1 MAKPAARI
9 AAIQF
14 GFALGILAV
23 LTRAAQLQ
31 IVDTERWAR
40 EAARQRTEK
49 VVLPARRGALYDRN
63 GIPLAITQEFYH
75 IGIAPNEL
83 DDVRTAFVALVRN
96 LGVSAPALNREFQA
110 RKRWIYLHGPFTA
123 SQVQPLRQLHGIHLT
138 GEFQRFYPSR
148 DLARPIIGA
157 LAPDQSVGGSGL
169 EASMDSLLTGR
180 PGEAVL
186 LKDRAGRRYDSP
198 GRKTRDP
205 VPGNDVTLTIDAE
218 LQEIAER
225 GLDDA
230 IAQMQA
236 EGGDVVFLDPDDR
249 RAVRPRVAAGDQ
261 RRRAECLDLHRSVRA
276 GLDCEALHRGRA
288 AAARSGEAH
297 RGGLGRERGLVHAG
311 HDRRQDSAHRRR
323 ARRAGRL
330 TLARAIQV
338 SSNIAMAK
346 FASRLRPEE
355 QFETLRDFGFGT
367 PTSAEFPGESR
378 GILALPHRWQPMY
391 TRASLAMGYE
401 FGVTPVQLAAAYAAI
416 ANDGV
421 LLAPTLVREVRDPAG
436 NLIYRHRPEPVRR
449 VVPVA
454 IADQLREFL
463 REAAGAGGTG
473 ELAQLANYSVLGKT
487 GTSVRFVNGRYV
499 RGQYTASFAAIF
511 PADHP
516 QLVVIVKIDNP
527 RGNYY
532 GGLTAAPVTR
542 TMLQQ
547 ALASR
552 RIAIDRGLLAA
563 RDSTVPAPKTAGA
576 GRHAAGRHHLAVPAH
591 GDRPD
596 PRPVPDVAGRIGP
609 RGRARA
615 APARVSGDA
624 ARIGTGRAHHPR
636 GRRAARARIGR
647 ARGSRMTSSGPDRR
661 PCPSAELTRCLS
673 HGASCWT
680 SYAGATC
687 WSPRRRMAR

>member
-9 AAIQF
+9 AAVQF

-31 IVDTERWAR
+31 IVEAERWER

-75 IGIAPNEL
+75 VGVAPNEL
-83 DDVRTAFVALVRN
+83 DDVRSAFVALVRN
-96 LGVSAPALNREFQA
+96 LGVPAVPLNREFQA

-123 SQVQPLRQLHGIHLT
+123 TQVQPLRQIHGIHLT

-148 DLARPIIGA
+148 ELARPIIGS
-157 LAPDQSVGGSGL
+157 LAPDKPIGGSGL

-205 VPGNDVTLTIDAE
+205 VAGNDVTLTLDAE

-230 IAQMQA
+230 VAQMHA
-236 EGGDVVFLDPDDR
+236 EGGDVVFLDPNTGELLALASR
-249 RAVRPRVAAGDQ
+249 QAAAGGVPSASTFTDPFEPGST
-261 RRRAECLDLHRSVRA
+261 AKLFTA
-276 GLDCEALHRGRA
+276 AALLMRGRVEPA
-288 AAARSGEAH
+288 DAVGGENGVWFMPVNS
-297 RGGLGRERGLVHAG
+297 RGKTRRITDSHVERGT
-311 HDRRQDSAHRRR
+311 
-323 ARRAGRL
+323 L
-330 TLARAIQV
+330 TLAHAIQV

-346 FASRLRPEE
+346 FAQRLRPEE

-367 PTSAEFPGESR
+367 ATSAELPGESR
-378 GILALPHRWQPMY
+378 GILAMPHRWEPMY
-391 TRASLAMGYE
+391 TRASMAMGYE
-401 FGVTPVQLAAAYAAI
+401 FAVTPVQLAAAYGAI

-421 LLAPTLVREVRDPAG
+421 LLAPTLIREVRDPSG
-436 NLIYRHRPEPVRR
+436 NVIYSHRPEPVRR
-449 VVPVA
+449 VVTPA
-454 IADQLREFL
+454 IAERLRQFL
-463 REAAGAGGTG
+463 REAAEAGGTG
-473 ELAQLANYSVLGKT
+473 ELAQLSNYSVLGKT
-487 GTSVRFVNGRYV
+487 GTAVRFVNGRYV
-499 RGQYTASFAAIF
+499 QGQHTSSFAAIF

-552 RIAIDRGLLAA
+552 RVAIDRGSLVAH
-563 RDSTVPAPKTAGA
+563 DSTVPPVT
-576 GRHAAGRHHLAVPAH
+576 RSLATEPQVSGPPIVITLPYRRAT
-591 GDRPD
+591 PD
-596 PRPVPDVAGRIGP
+596 ASPRPVPDVAGRSTREAALALHRRGFRVTLRGIGRVVRTLP
-609 RGRARA
+609 AGGETARA
-615 APARVSGDA
+615 
-624 ARIGTGRAHHPR
+624 
-636 GRRAARARIGR
+636 
-647 ARGSRMTSSGPDRR
+647 GSAVLVE
-661 PCPSAELTRCLS
+661 AE
-673 HGASCWT
+673 
-680 SYAGATC
+680 
-687 WSPRRRMAR
+687 

>member
-1 MAKPAARI
+1 VAKPTVRI

-31 IVDTERWAR
+31 IVEAERWER

-49 VVLPARRGALYDRN
+49 VVLPARRGALYDRS

-75 IGIAPNEL
+75 VGVAPNEL
-83 DDVRTAFVALVRN
+83 EDVRTAFVLLVRN

-110 RKRWIYLHGPFTA
+110 RKRWIYLHGPFNAT
-123 SQVQPLRQLHGIHLT
+123 QVQALRRVKGIHLS

-148 DLARPIIGA
+148 DLARPIIGG
-157 LAPDQSVGGSGL
+157 LAPDEPVGAAGL
-169 EASMDSLLTGR
+169 EGALDSILTGR

-205 VPGNDVTLTIDAE
+205 VAGNDVTLTIDAE

-230 IAQMQA
+230 IGQMRA
-236 EGGDVVFLDPDDR
+236 EGGDVVFLDPNSGELLALASRQAAGGGVPSASTFTDPFEPGST
-249 RAVRPRVAAGDQ
+249 AKLFTAAALLLHERVAPTDA
-261 RRRAECLDLHRSVRA
+261 V
-276 GLDCEALHRGRA
+276 
-288 AAARSGEAH
+288 SGENGAWDMPVTSTGRTRRISDAH
-297 RGGLGRERGLVHAG
+297 
-311 HDRRQDSAHRRR
+311 AHK
-323 ARRAGRL
+323 GQL

-346 FASRLRPEE
+346 FSSRLRPEE
-355 QFETLRDFGFGT
+355 QFEMLRDFGFGT
-367 PTSAEFPGESR
+367 PTGAEFPGESR
-378 GILALPHRWQPMY
+378 GILALPDRWQPMY

-401 FGVTPVQLAAAYAAI
+401 FAVTPVQLAAAYAAI

-436 NLIYRHRPEPVRR
+436 TLMYRHRPEPVRR
-449 VVPVA
+449 VVPSE
-454 IADQLREFL
+454 IAARLREFL
-463 REAAGAGGTG
+463 REAAGEGGTG
-473 ELAQLANYSVLGKT
+473 EMAQLANYSVLGKT
-487 GTSVRFVNGRYV
+487 GTAVRFQNGRYV

-527 RGNYY
+527 RGKYY

-552 RIAIDRGLLAA
+552 RVAIDRGRLIT
-563 RDSTVPAPKTAGA
+563 RDSSPPAERQPLAEPSAGPPPVVVTLPYRA
-576 GRHAAGRHHLAVPAH
+576 PPASAT
-591 GDRPD
+591 
-596 PRPVPDVAGRIGP
+596 PRPVPDVAGRSIREAALALHR
-609 RGRARA
+609 RGFQVNLRGLGRVVRTVPGAGESAR
-615 APARVSGDA
+615 P
-624 ARIGTGRAHHPR
+624 GTAV
-636 GRRAARARIGR
+636 
-647 ARGSRMTSSGPDRR
+647 MVL
-661 PCPSAELTRCLS
+661 AE
-673 HGASCWT
+673 
-680 SYAGATC
+680 
-687 WSPRRRMAR
+687 